1 MMIGG
6 SCYMWLLNIKE
17 VLVKCCLRLQKTKI
31 STLVIRLKT
40 ASPDVSVTSKAHLL
54 CSHVCVDVQY
64 SSKKFGGK
72 FLSVGF
78 ERQVKDG
85 REYKIWIREPAQKVA
100 VIAE

>member
-1 MMIGG
+1 MLP
-6 SCYMWLLNIKE
+6 STAENKNLNFGDPFESK
-17 VLVKCCLRLQKTKI
+17 LFLYL
-31 STLVIRLKT
+31 T